1 MDFKLI
7 KNANLSESA
16 KHSIL
21 EMLRKDKQVKFKG
34 VIEKPPET
42 DDHLPQTSAGT
53 TSYLLFE
60 VGNLP
65 MVIRF
70 REV

>member
-21 EMLRKDKQVKFKG
+21 QMLRKDKQVKFKG
-34 VIEKPPET
+34 VIEKPPEI
-42 DDHLPQTSAGT
+42 DDHLPPTSVGEIT
-53 TSYLLFE
+53 YLLFE

-65 MVIRF
+65 TVIRF